1 MAIRTCR
8 RISARGICF
17 LFSCSVVLAVP
28 GISAERNPRIGIR
41 GGYTH
46 LSGYY
51 ERKLNGGPTLGVY
64 VIPLVWKYLMIECDS
79 DFSYY
84 PIRGAESSALISYSL
99 GIGPH
104 FYYSIDG
111 RAALYAGTLLRGSVF
126 HVEARETG
134 ANAAS
139 VKIGFSLSAGVL
151 IPLPRGVELRIG
163 YVFTENDLTR
173 KLFMAHSAYLGVA
186 YGFSSSRGVDSEA
199 GDARETRDKYA
210 MGVNF
215 YNRGDFEKAR
225 SYFTKVVELDPDYPE
240 ARDRLDSVQAAC
252 DDFARAME
260 LKKSGDYLR
269 ALKILRA
276 IDPKMRAAA
285 DEREKIAGSLKARVP
300 AMQEQGMSEYS
311 RNDFGAAVDTFEKI
325 LLVDP
330 ENATAKLYLSRARK
344 RHDAYRKLE

>member
-1 MAIRTCR
+1 
-8 RISARGICF
+8 
-17 LFSCSVVLAVP
+17 
-28 GISAERNPRIGIR
+28 
-41 GGYTH
+41 
-46 LSGYY
+46 
-51 ERKLNGGPTLGVY
+51 
-64 VIPLVWKYLMIECDS
+64 
-79 DFSYY
+79 
-84 PIRGAESSALISYSL
+84 
-99 GIGPH
+99 
-104 FYYSIDG
+104 
-111 RAALYAGTLLRGSVF
+111 
-126 HVEARETG
+126 
-134 ANAAS
+134 
-139 VKIGFSLSAGVL
+139 
-151 IPLPRGVELRIG
+151 
-163 YVFTENDLTR
+163 
-173 KLFMAHSAYLGVA
+173 
-186 YGFSSSRGVDSEA
+186 GFSSSRGVDSEA